1 VSTEG
6 GVRARAIGVM
16 PKGARLCF
24 PGLSSPLA
32 KRSWRLARRV
42 PSVLRDGGMR
52 ELWWRALGIT
62 FYRRLTC
69 FVLRLEQPI
78 PEEPVAHQ
86 ALSFSWLGEI
96 DADAY
101 LRLRDDQTADLVRA
115 RLARGDRCLIAR
127 MNGHDLVAVRWIV
140 TGVAPID
147 YLGLAFELS
156 PRAVYLYDVFTGHP
170 DREQNIAAAMSC
182 EMVRRLRSEGWS
194 SVVATVLPENV
205 AGQRLTRSRG
215 YDEVGSVGCFRLG
228 PWRIPI
234 RRIPAGYLGSAMSLE
249 RSEPV
254 LGLPEA
260 AARMWLV

>member
-1 VSTEG
+1 MFS
-6 GVRARAIGVM
+6 
-16 PKGARLCF
+16 C
-24 PGLSSPLA
+24 LSRGLA

-42 PSVLRDGGMR
+42 SSVLRTGGVR

-69 FVLRLEQPI
+69 FVLRMEQPI
-78 PEEPVAHQ
+78 PEPAAHQ
-86 ALSFSWLGEI
+86 PLSFSWLGEI

-127 MNGHDLVAVRWIV
+127 MNGGDLVAVRWIV

-147 YLGLAFELS
+147 YLGLAFKLS
-156 PRAVYLYDVFTGHP
+156 PGAAYVYDVFTGQS
-170 DREQNIAAAMSC
+170 DRGQNIAAAMSC

-194 SVVATVLPENV
+194 SVVATVLPENL
-205 AGQRLTRSRG
+205 AGQRLTRGRG
-215 YDEVGSVGCFRLG
+215 YDEVGRVGCFRLG

-234 RRIPAGYLGSAMSLE
+234 RRIPAGYLGSAMALE
-249 RSEPV
+249 RSGPV
-254 LGLPEA
+254 PGLA
-260 AARMWLV
+260 AGAARMWSG